1 MRCAI
6 VFEYIGTEF
15 YGSQFQ
21 PDKRT
26 VQDELNKALSIY
38 FKEPVK
44 VIPSGR
50 TDAGVHSKGQVS
62 HFEIKDRIIDIRR
75 VLYSL
80 NSLLPDDISV
90 KELLVVNDKF
100 HAQKS
105 ARYRYYRYTII
116 NRPQRSAFDRHALY
130 LREKLDL
137 NLMNEALGYLL
148 GEHDFS
154 CFKAAKTDNPATVCN
169 VYHARATR
177 SGDYIY
183 VDIIA
188 NRFLYNMIRILV
200 GTVLDVGRLKFT
212 PQFIKYLISSKDR
225 TQASSTVSPDGL
237 TFMFVGY
244 DDISS
249 YNNLEDLINNLPKLE
264 EQLLKTQYLAIKEAK

>member
-21 PDKRT
+21 PNKRT

-62 HFEIKDRIIDIRR
+62 HFEINDRNIDIRR

-90 KELLVVNDKF
+90 KEFLIVNDKF

-116 NRPQRSAFDRHALY
+116 NRSQRSAFDRHALY
-130 LREKLDL
+130 LRENLDL
-137 NLMNEALGYLL
+137 DLMNEALSFLL

-169 VYHARATR
+169 VYYAKANRV
-177 SGDYIY
+177 GDYIY

-188 NRFLYNMIRILV
+188 NRFLYNMIRILI
-200 GTVLDVGRLKFT
+200 GTVLDVARLKFT
-212 PQFIKYLISSKDR
+212 PQFIQHLISSKDR

-249 YNNLEDLINNLPKLE
+249 YDNIEDLINNLPRLE
-264 EQLLKTQYLAIKEAK
+264 EQLLKRNI